1 MSPKSPRCFDT
12 PCTVEVE
19 HGFDNLHAHV
29 ELDGDIQIFPGDK
42 VRVHG
47 ASIRLPY
54 GERLV
59 EHRMAT
65 VTRATSL
72 GRFWTRLKARFE
84 ITELYEISFSNA
96 TDLRRAR

>member
-1 MSPKSPRCFDT
+1 MSRSFDT

-19 HGFDNLHAHV
+19 HGFDHLHAHV
-29 ELDGDIQIFPGDK
+29 ELDGAVQIFPGDK

-65 VTRATSL
+65 VTRATPL
-72 GRFWTRLKARFE
+72 GRFWMRLKARFE

>member
-1 MSPKSPRCFDT
+1 MSRSFDT

-19 HGFDNLHAHV
+19 HGFDHLHAHV
-29 ELDGDIQIFPGDK
+29 ELDGDVEIYPGDK

-65 VTRATSL
+65 VTRATPL
-72 GRFWTRLKARFE
+72 GRFWTKLKARFE

-96 TDLRRAR
+96 KTLQGARDE

>member
-1 MSPKSPRCFDT
+1 MTRSFDT

-19 HGFDNLHAHV
+19 HGFDHLHAHV
-29 ELDGDIQIFPGDK
+29 ELDGDVEIYPGVK

-65 VTRATSL
+65 VTRATPL
-72 GRFWTRLKARFE
+72 GRFWTKLKARFE

-96 TDLRRAR
+96 KTLQGARYE